1 MATERNIPIEKL
13 NGYRDLMIKSI
24 VLGMTPEKQKEWA
37 AKQVYIAL
45 GFRNLYLY
53 HNPDV
58 PRNLV
63 I

>member
-24 VLGMTPEKQKEWA
+24 VIGMTPEKQKEWA

-45 GFRNLYLY
+45 GFRQ
-53 HNPDV
+53 
-58 PRNLV
+58 
-63 I
+63 

>member
-53 HNPDV
+53 HNPTPYPV
-58 PRNLV
+58 TS
-63 I
+63 